1 MQSPE
6 NLTPPSVAEMLRLTG
21 DNTSKFMLHVADHI
35 DKLEQEVV
43 KLQNRIKE
51 LESTQNDVE

>member
-21 DNTSKFMLHVADHI
+21 DNTSKFMIHVADHI

-51 LESTQNDVE
+51 LESTQDDFK